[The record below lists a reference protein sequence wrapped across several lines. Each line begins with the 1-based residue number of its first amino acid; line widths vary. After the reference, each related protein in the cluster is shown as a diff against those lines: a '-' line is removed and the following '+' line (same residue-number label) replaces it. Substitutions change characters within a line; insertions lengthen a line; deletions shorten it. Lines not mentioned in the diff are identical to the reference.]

1 MPFFDAIKSYFK
13 NYANFNGRTSKATF
27 WWTVLFLALAW
38 ALVGAI
44 FPGAVEVDRIAGL
57 EIPTR
62 NDSIAQNVWSIG
74 TFLPSLALGV
84 RRLQDMGKPGQ
95 YLWFALIPVAGWIML
110 LVWFLQPGSPT
121 ANKHGEPEKS
131 VGEN

>member
-13 NYANFNGRTSKATF
+13 NYANFNGRTSKPTF
-27 WWTVLFLALAW
+27 WWTVLFLVLAGM
-38 ALVGAI
+38 LVGAI
-44 FPGAVEVDRIAGL
+44 FPGSVEVDHIAGL
-57 EIPTR
+57 DISTR

-95 YLWFALIPVAGWIML
+95 YLWFALIPVVGWIML
-110 LVWFLQPGSPT
+110 LVWFLQPGQPVE
-121 ANKHGEPEKS
+121 NKLGTPEKKLD
-131 VGEN
+131 

>member
-1 MPFFDAIKSYFK
+1 MSFFDAIKSYFK
-13 NYANFNGRTSKATF
+13 NYANFSGRTSKTTF
-27 WWTVLFLALAW
+27 WWTVLFLVLAGM
-38 ALVGAI
+38 LVAAI
-44 FPGAVEVDRIAGL
+44 FPGAVEVDHIAGL
-57 EIPTR
+57 DISTR

-110 LVWFLQPGSPT
+110 LVWFLQPGLPT
-121 ANKHGEPEKS
+121 ANKYGEPEKK